1 MTLAPAGGGWGDLM
15 ESQQL
20 FCLLNTAWK
29 RHAGGEAAGRTAEEN
44 KTLQAYDIPAGHL
57 WVALIVNTTFI
68 LYLKL
73 HNDIYCERPVQ
84 IYSLQ
89 VCGKDDIT
97 SGRV

>member
-1 MTLAPAGGGWGDLM
+1 M

-20 FCLLNTAWK
+20 PLSPEHCM
-29 RHAGGEAAGRTAEEN
+29 E
-44 KTLQAYDIPAGHL
+44 KTRRGKKKNCRGKKNLFDIPAGHL
-57 WVALIVNTTFI
+57 WAALIVSTTFV

-89 VCGKDDIT
+89 V
-97 SGRV
+97 SG